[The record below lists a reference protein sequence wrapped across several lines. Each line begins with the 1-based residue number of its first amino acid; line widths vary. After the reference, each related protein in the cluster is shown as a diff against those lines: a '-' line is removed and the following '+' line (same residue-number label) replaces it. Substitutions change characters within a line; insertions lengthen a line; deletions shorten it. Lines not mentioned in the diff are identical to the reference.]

1 MCLYKNYIII
11 YCLYYTHKN
20 DRNAFSA
27 IYSNANTHKHAIL
40 YCFMIKHEHIKDSVT
55 CEWNN
60 H

>member
-27 IYSNANTHKHAIL
+27 IYSNETHINML
-40 YCFMIKHEHIKDSVT
+40 FYIVFMIKHEHIKDSVT